1 MPINTNLLEE
11 ALAKLTKGT
20 VDALATQQK
29 PISVTPPQAQDTA
42 SKISKQASNLE
53 QRMVNQGIDPSQFTD
68 KRNIIEKGLNLTP
81 NQNVLFDIFEVI
93 NRPQQA
99 IFGAIEEATSGGNAA
114 EGFAQGLAGTAKTEE
129 GQKHYYSGGQILRNI
144 FMGGKEE
151 TGELDWTDIAGF
163 GLDVFADPADL
174 LLFKASSIAK
184 ATKAL
189 GKQATKLDKL
199 FDVASEGIEKFGLY
213 KTAMSKADEAGEIL
227 DETIKAATKV
237 DNAGSSLLDKIK
249 DSFTLVRPEELAA
262 DVKLAPSTLTM
273 RAIFGTGKAALG
285 ITDEALEASTKY
297 FGKGQDYASIKNFVQ
312 EFFNKGGSI
321 SQDAITKMRL
331 VFGGEVLAK
340 QYMDE
345 AISVTNDI
353 VNNWAE
359 KFSIEP
365 KALDKMFAEY
375 WSVTLGKQSA
385 NVKDLLLGVKRRTT
399 IPYSPEFFEELS
411 AYFKKG
417 TNPTDFLKVVEL
429 DGDKFIVI
437 KELKA
442 NVLIPDAAT
451 KKVDIPQLI
460 GADRTESILKYNEKY
475 PEFEKAFTD
484 WKDQY
489 VRMREGLSTIMQ
501 NDYGIG
507 TEYLRNVLTD
517 DAKLARNQIDEVNK
531 KFTDMFS
538 DSTKTIGDPRLFT
551 SKKYMADPITASK
564 WLKAQRMVDTLDRVD
579 TILRDAAELSA
590 NSRLAQTVASE
601 VNGLFEGSNININK
615 TIRQILDSMMLEED
629 GKADLLAKFRT
640 IAEEEF
646 GKTEVKKQLDA
657 LADKLGF
664 TDDTV
669 PVNITEKRF
678 TLAGKKANTL
688 GELLDPEEYNELVA
702 LKKNNPEALKERLRP
717 EVFDAIGEKT
727 VNVPKKV
734 APVNKQAQLDIIN
747 STNPAQNSINT
758 WIRKLEDIKTFDE
771 VADASQD
778 LAPDYTKEMV
788 SKAKTS
794 GKITVYSS
802 KPIEN
807 GNFVTPSKIE
817 AENYAGTGNKIY
829 SKEVNVSDV
838 AWIDGIEGQYA
849 KASATQAAAET
860 TAKKV
865 APVAPVVNKI
875 QQVVLNDE
883 QAKLAKEIG
892 LDAGESVEKGI
903 EAARNKYGIS
913 ILANEE
919 VVSIKQKTIKN
930 YSAGRN
936 ADLTEMISVDDLK
949 PYVELDRI
957 DSAVPLGWKKGQ
969 TVKSTEQ
976 YFTDLANDIR
986 ENGFTEPL
994 IIEVNPKTGFA
1005 KLGEGNHRYA
1015 VSKLLGIDE
1024 VPVRVVRN
1032 NSISP
1037 SKARGGWFVNQNEI
1051 TGFRIDFYGDK
1062 YFFDEMK
1069 PSQIGFNKVLTEDVL
1084 TTHVVDSAAKKAL
1097 DKFAKTEYNEA
1108 TKYVDPEGK
1117 YLVGGEHGRIALTA
1131 NEDMLSL
1138 TKKGY
1143 ILITDNGGILINK
1156 VPTVEQL
1163 KALEDPIRFAKTDK
1177 LIIEFGF
1184 ETPAYKT
1191 ETINIKGKTPK
1202 QVTDEIKRFI
1212 KTDKTIIDKAV
1223 NSANAS
1229 QVALDI
1235 IEQRISEK
1243 AKFLISDSTLIKTL
1257 RDKLVASEKYTI
1269 DEINQL
1275 TSPEGIKQLNTYLE
1289 DIMVKNEDNVRDY
1302 VKKSAEWLNN
1312 TQAQEV
1318 FEVSVLGSMVD
1329 LMEKLPRTIKSARLF
1344 DVILGPTFADIGS
1357 ANSPIQWIPFEKQVV
1372 SAIKDEAGN
1381 VVKKVE
1387 KRIFPKAP
1395 PGFKKLEH
1403 PQQFVDKIREMNKF
1417 VESDELNKVAD
1428 WIESS
1433 IDKSVQSADGTIV
1446 KMPGIIAIEA
1456 NMIRHLELDYNKVS
1470 NSLLKI
1476 ADFSNSLFKRNKLLS
1491 PGFNARNVLGIYTNL
1506 SLGDIMPDEAGRKMI
1521 SGLEVFKQGP
1531 GLLRR
1536 ATTENLQKVLAGEST
1551 QFTAEEVNKLRLY
1564 TEYIKGGLT
1573 PPKSLKQTL
1582 KDGLTG
1588 SGSELMDLENVGK
1601 ELENLEGKLPDW
1613 ITKSKEFADKVSI
1626 ANGWVNETVDA
1637 LGRMVVLQKALD
1649 EPDYLIKLGVKNP
1662 IDAVRLVMF
1671 DNKNLSTY
1679 EQEIGKRVI
1688 PFYSFAKQN
1697 LAFHMKNLPNNTPIY
1712 NKFYKGI
1719 KSAWRAIGINDED
1732 LEDYKMEQ
1740 MYIPIPALTKDGKY
1754 YAIKA
1759 NLPQSEVGEFLSNP
1773 LKKITAST
1781 TPLIRAPF
1789 ELAANKSIFTGREI
1803 EEFEGQQSTQLPFL
1817 TRKQEYL
1824 VGQTGI
1830 DVPLKVVTGAFDVLS
1845 MRNPVKG
1852 ALQMSNIIQE
1862 GSVQA
1867 GKTNAAYEKLN
1878 ALQNGV
1884 KLLKQKDID
1893 LQTLAQQEKQITT
1906 EKLNNVQQILSQI
1919 GK

>member
-199 FDVASEGIEKFGLY
+199 FDAASEGIEKFGLY

-227 DETIKAATKV
+227 DETIKATTKA
-237 DNAGSSLLDKIK
+237 DNAGGSLLDKIK

-331 VFGGEVLAK
+331 VFGGEALAK

-702 LKKNNPEALKERLRP
+702 LKKNNPEVLKERLRP

-865 APVAPVVNKI
+865 
-875 QQVVLNDE
+875 VLKDTAGIE
-883 QAKLAKEIG
+883 VTEEASSKLAGTIG
-892 LDAGESVEKGI
+892 IDKKGRPITYYHGTAAEEFEKLNVGAD
-903 EAARNKYGIS
+903 EYVYLTPEKDFAKKIS
-913 ILANEE
+913 EE
-919 VVSIKQKTIKN
+919 
-930 YSAGRN
+930 
-936 ADLTEMISVDDLK
+936 
-949 PYVELDRI
+949 RI
-957 DSAVPLGWKKGQ
+957 DVYGGEARIQEYYTDAKKIFDPVNNKEDYKAFSKYMDDVVKPNNIFEIFEDEIYYNDLAVTNMVEELPIDEFLDYISYKSLKKGDPNA
-969 TVKSTEQ
+969 S
-976 YFTDLANDIR
+976 N
-986 ENGFTEPL
+986 
-994 IIEVNPKTGFA
+994 
-1005 KLGEGNHRYA
+1005 
-1015 VSKLLGIDE
+1015 
-1024 VPVRVVRN
+1024 
-1032 NSISP
+1032 
-1037 SKARGGWFVNQNEI
+1037 WFVMESDIVKDFVKANGYDGIATIEDGIVNI
-1051 TGFRIDFYGDK
+1051 ALLNPDNVIPASTLRKGADAIDD
-1062 YFFDEMK
+1062 
-1069 PSQIGFNKVLTEDVL
+1069 T
-1084 TTHVVDSAAKKAL
+1084 AKKAL
-1097 DKFAKTEYNEA
+1097 DKFAQTEYNEA

-1117 YLVGGEHGRIALTA
+1117 YLVGGEHGRMALTA

-1551 QFTAEEVNKLRLY
+1551 QFTAEEVKKLRLY

-1830 DVPLKVVTGAFDVLS
+1830 DVPLKVATGAFDVLS